1 VGSLARQV
9 DDGNSYLLTVSPSNV
24 DANWLQFTGVNF
36 PVNTVFGRVGDVM
49 AGYGDYFDGDIELS
63 ANVGPVPA
71 GNAVSEV
78 LEYLANRPTA
88 NIDIV
93 GNVTAS
99 GNVSAAFFI
108 GNGSLLTGI
117 SGSGY
122 VLPSQISADVLGNV
136 TATGNVTADKFIG
149 NGALLTGMQMG
160 PAVSVYFG
168 NAALQRLPNNSN
180 TIPLFS
186 NVIYDTT
193 NGFSL
198 VTRTY
203 TPGVAGYYQVNG
215 TTAWDGT
222 VAAGLMQQH
231 LFVNG
236 ARVRTLAQV
245 PSTGVSSSTRG
256 CVTSGSAV
264 VYLTD
269 TDNVTIS
276 IAQDMGATR
285 DIVGGLDTAFTATLI
300 AK

>member
-1 VGSLARQV
+1 MTAT
-9 DDGNSYLLTVSPSNV
+9 GNVQASYFLGNGALLSGITQYVLPS
-24 DANWLQFTGVNF
+24 
-36 PVNTVFGRVGDVM
+36 
-49 AGYGDYFDGDIELS
+49 
-63 ANVGPVPA
+63 
-71 GNAVSEV
+71 
-78 LEYLANRPTA
+78 TA
-88 NIDIV
+88 NIDIR
-93 GNVTAS
+93 
-99 GNVSAAFFI
+99 
-108 GNGSLLTGI
+108 
-117 SGSGY
+117 
-122 VLPSQISADVLGNV
+122 GNV
-136 TATGNVTADKFIG
+136 TATGNVQAARFIG

-193 NGFSL
+193 SGFSL
-198 VTRTY
+198 ATRTY

-215 TTAWDGT
+215 TKAWDGT
-222 VAAGLMQQH
+222 IAAGLMQQH

-236 ARVRTLAQV
+236 TRVRTLAQV

-264 VYLTD
+264 VYLSN
-269 TDNVTIS
+269 TDNMTIS
-276 IAQDMGATR
+276 IAQNMGTTQ